1 MITPLALLTTTTVS
15 TPRSARAPRRTSVGR
30 LKGIGTDI
38 TRADSI
44 RQRSIGRPPHTCW
57 PRFGMTLTA
66 GGTVRT
72 KEEDEELAMAAYY
85 RECRDYWR
93 RQAESLAARWD
104 KHMRAEHKHNVP

>member
-1 MITPLALLTTTTVS
+1 
-15 TPRSARAPRRTSVGR
+15 
-30 LKGIGTDI
+30 
-38 TRADSI
+38 
-44 RQRSIGRPPHTCW
+44 
-57 PRFGMTLTA
+57 MTLTA

-104 KHMRAEHKHNVP
+104 KHMRAEHNTMSHEQLFQEPQR